1 MTTKI
6 LENYREADPA
16 AAALKVGHILYQLNA
31 GVKMPEIRVK
41 FNLTAGSHRRIIQ
54 FTRRLKRYHILLR
67 YRGHSVFTDWCEEWF
82 PPRIAVVTAAATPSE
97 KPIVLISIRE
107 ATRRKLDAAKTYVAK
122 IEKFDAANAILRAKI
137 AAVEDQLRGAEAT
150 LAYSKVPLCCTH
162 RCRFHLAASDEDSS
176 DGNCEDGGRDGD
188 EDIDDD
194 DEDDGMC
201 GDDDGDIDNESAD
214 VDDDGMCGDDDGD
227 IDNESADV
235 DDDVDDDGMC
245 GDDDEDIDDD
255 GDDGDEGSVDVDAD
269 DKDVSD
275 DEMECDDIK
284 GDCDKSVSDIVDCNK
299 SVSDIVDCNKS
310 VSDIVDCNKSVSD
323 IVDCNKSVSDIVDCN
338 KSVSDIVDCNKSV
351 SNIVDCNK
359 SVSDI
364 VDCNKSVSNIVDC
377 NKIVTDILDCNK
389 SNNIIHNYASS
400 LSSSKRIRKPNR
412 KYL

>member
-1 MTTKI
+1 MSTKI
-6 LENYREADPA
+6 TI
-16 AAALKVGHILYQLNA
+16 LKNLYEESACEKLLNGHILYTLFVLKIPTNNIYTQINIVKNA
-31 GVKMPEIRVK
+31 NNRNQI
-41 FNLTAGSHRRIIQ
+41 A
-54 FTRRLKRYHILLR
+54 RLKKQYKKHNNLYKNQKYVQLFKDLCYVQFNIDNSITNTIEKVAKIPELYVHNEIVTKNVPHIVTKKCIYHKEIIKNINK
-67 YRGHSVFTDWCEEWF
+67 E
-82 PPRIAVVTAAATPSE
+82 
-97 KPIVLISIRE
+97 ISIRE
-107 ATRRKLDAAKTYVAK
+107 ATRRKLDAAKTYAAK

-150 LAYSKVPLCCTH
+150 LAYSKVPLCCSH
-162 RCRFHLAASDEDSS
+162 RCRFHLATNDEDAS
-176 DGNCEDGGRDGD
+176 DGNCDVSEYDGG

-194 DEDDGMC
+194 DGGDESADDDDDDDDGIC

-214 VDDDGMCGDDDGD
+214 VDDDGMCGDDD
-227 IDNESADV
+227 
-235 DDDVDDDGMC
+235 
-245 GDDDEDIDDD
+245 EDID
-255 GDDGDEGSVDVDAD
+255 DDGDEGSVDVDAD

-284 GDCDKSVSDIVDCNK
+284 GDCNKSFSDIVDCNK
-299 SVSDIVDCNKS
+299 NVSDIVDC
-310 VSDIVDCNKSVSD
+310 D
-323 IVDCNKSVSDIVDCN
+323 
-338 KSVSDIVDCNKSV
+338 
-351 SNIVDCNK
+351 K